1 MDGVGGNPDRAA
13 EAAEA
18 ESGMGNRRNVV
29 AAAVMVAA
37 FITTIVVLLIPG
49 NNAARPSIVRAASTT
64 DDLYARGPGATTL
77 AGTGVP
83 GFNGDGRSA
92 VDSELDAPAGIVE
105 DGSGDLFIADSG
117 NCRVREVPART
128 GTSFGRPVHA
138 GVIVTLAGGSCSGKG
153 ASPPPSALA
162 LDATGDLFI
171 AYGPGARVEELPAKS
186 TAAFGVPMAAGKL
199 ALVAGTGSSGYGGDG
214 GPASR
219 SRLDDPTGLAVDA
232 DGDLLISDTG
242 NCRLRLVAAS
252 GGSRFGVTMVLGR
265 IYTVAGSGICGSAGD
280 GGPALQAQLWDP
292 GALAVDTAGDVL
304 IADQG
309 NRTIRELAG
318 HAGTFFGVPLA
329 ADHLGTIVGEGSYGP
344 YLIDGISA
352 LGETAEINFP
362 TAIALDAEGNL
373 YIADGD
379 MHAIRFVPSSITT
392 LLGVT
397 AKPDDMYT
405 AAGAM
410 STTVLHNKT
419 TWIQTHLLDPS
430 GLVLSSG
437 GRLIY
442 SDAQADVVRELP
454 VDR

>member
-1 MDGVGGNPDRAA
+1 
-13 EAAEA
+13 
-18 ESGMGNRRNVV
+18 
-29 AAAVMVAA
+29 
-37 FITTIVVLLIPG
+37 
-49 NNAARPSIVRAASTT
+49 
-64 DDLYARGPGATTL
+64 
-77 AGTGVP
+77 
-83 GFNGDGRSA
+83 
-92 VDSELDAPAGIVE
+92 
-105 DGSGDLFIADSG
+105 
-117 NCRVREVPART
+117 
-128 GTSFGRPVHA
+128 
-138 GVIVTLAGGSCSGKG
+138 
-153 ASPPPSALA
+153 
-162 LDATGDLFI
+162 
-171 AYGPGARVEELPAKS
+171 
-186 TAAFGVPMAAGKL
+186 MAAGKL

-219 SRLDDPTGLAVDA
+219 SRLDDPTG
-232 DGDLLISDTG
+232 
-242 NCRLRLVAAS
+242 
-252 GGSRFGVTMVLGR
+252 
-265 IYTVAGSGICGSAGD
+265 
-280 GGPALQAQLWDP
+280 
-292 GALAVDTAGDVL
+292 LAVDTAGDVL

-454 VDR
+454 ENR